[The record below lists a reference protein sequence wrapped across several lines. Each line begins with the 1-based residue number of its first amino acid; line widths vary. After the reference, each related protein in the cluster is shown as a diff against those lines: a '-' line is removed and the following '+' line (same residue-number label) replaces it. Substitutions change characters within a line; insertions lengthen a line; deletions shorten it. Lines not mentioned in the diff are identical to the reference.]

1 MKLQLNHSPATRGSV
16 LMVSL
21 LTAFIIGLTLASYL
35 ILVQAENRSVARSQN
50 WNHTMVVTEAGVED
64 ALQLINKYVETP
76 DLLPAWPTTA
86 AADGWTHVGNVYYV
100 RRYLDVP
107 RNIYY
112 DAYVTNFT
120 NGPAIYCVGHVPS
133 PNLYS
138 QALPQGFVAAAGVTL
153 NAAVGGERKVFVKT
167 MKDPLFNV
175 AMAALGRI
183 DMKGN
188 NVATDSYDSSDS
200 NYSTDGRYDPAKR
213 KDGGDVVTNGSITN
227 SGIGVGNA
235 NVMGHV
241 KTGPTGDISIGPR
254 GSVGSVSWV
263 AGGNSGIQEGWF
275 ANDFNV
281 QFNDVVLPNLPWL
294 AAPTGGKVDGT
305 SYDYVF
311 PSGTSGNYLITES
324 GSIYVGTNATVAL
337 NVTADTFSP
346 PSIYIAGGN
355 SDSGKLVV
363 YMQGEKLSLSG
374 NDIVQ
379 SQNAANLSFYGLPT
393 CTTINFNGNGAFYG
407 VIYAP
412 EADYTLT
419 GSGSSTAVDI
429 TGATVTRTVTLN
441 GHFNFHYDENLRN
454 VGPSRGY
461 IPSSWAEV
469 H

>member
-1 MKLQLNHSPATRGSV
+1 MKIHISQSHQVRGSV

-35 ILVQAENRSVARSQN
+35 LLVEAESRSVARSQN

-64 ALQLINKYVETP
+64 ALQLINKYVGTP

-100 RRYLDVP
+100 RRYLDAA

-120 NGPAIYCVGHVPS
+120 NGPSIYCVGYVPA

-138 QALPQGFVAAAGVTL
+138 QAFPQGFLAAAGVTL
-153 NAAVGGERKVFVKT
+153 NADTGGKRKVFVRT
-167 MKDPLFNV
+167 AKDPLFNV

-188 NVATDSYDSSDS
+188 NVATDSYDSSDPK
-200 NYSTDGRYDPAKR
+200 YSTNGRYDITKR

-241 KTGPTGDISIGPR
+241 KTGPTGDISIGPN

-263 AGGNSGIQEGWF
+263 TGGNTGIEDGWA

-281 QFNDVVLPNLPWL
+281 SFDDVILPNLTWL
-294 AAPTGGKVDGT
+294 AAPSGGTVDGT

-311 PSGTSGNYLITES
+311 TSDKSGNYLITKS
-324 GSIYVGTNATVAL
+324 GSIYVATNTTVAL
-337 NVTADTFSP
+337 NVTADSFSP
-346 PSIYIAGGN
+346 PSIYIAGDAAN
-355 SDSGKLVV
+355 SGKLTV

-374 NDIVQ
+374 NDLVE
-379 SQNAANLSFYGLPT
+379 SANPANLSFYGLPT
-393 CTTINFNGNGAFYG
+393 CTIINFNGNGAFYG

-412 EADYTLT
+412 EANYSLT
-419 GSGSSTAVDI
+419 GSGSSEAVDI

-469 H
+469 Y